1 LQSLPLSAEEGA
13 GLFFYHNRKRASM
26 LRYMLKSKLHRATV
40 TDANLNYEGSLTVD
54 KNLLR
59 EVDLL
64 PGEKVKIYNINNGER
79 FDTYV
84 IEGPAGSGVIALNG
98 AAARKGLTG
107 DLVIIVSYALY
118 TPEELLA
125 YQPRIAVLDQDNRIK
140 RVVHTE
146 RLPGE

>member
-1 LQSLPLSAEEGA
+1 
-13 GLFFYHNRKRASM
+13 M

-107 DLVIIVSYALY
+107 DLIIIVSYALY
-118 TPEELLA
+118 SSEELLA
-125 YQPRIAVLDQDNRIK
+125 YQPRIAILDQDNRIK